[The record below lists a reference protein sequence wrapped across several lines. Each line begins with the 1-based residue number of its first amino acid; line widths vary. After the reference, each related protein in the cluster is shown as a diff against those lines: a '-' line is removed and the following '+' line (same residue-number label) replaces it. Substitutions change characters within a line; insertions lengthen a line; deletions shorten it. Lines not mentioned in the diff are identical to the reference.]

1 MWLGGGKHFGF
12 LNQPLAAQKN
22 IMVLRD
28 SVVALL
34 DSEDD
39 VEAVR
44 KQFGSKYLTA
54 LLQKEMGE
62 MWRKKL
68 GLMEYDSD
76 VTALVES
83 VLEMMEELG
92 D

>member
-1 MWLGGGKHFGF
+1 MDYGPFGFIQKFEAYWNMWLGGGKHFGF

-62 MWRKKL
+62 MWRKN
-68 GLMEYDSD
+68 SD
-76 VTALVES
+76 
-83 VLEMMEELG
+83 
-92 D
+92 